1 MNTSTSDP
9 QVQRK
14 LIEILRII
22 TESDGAIGAR
32 IIADKMRERGYQI
45 GERGV
50 RYHLRILDER
60 GLTAREGYSGR
71 VITENGLQELEDGL
85 IGHRVGFIITAID
98 ELVYNTDLDVDTGE
112 GNVIVNMA
120 LIDKDDFDDAIEI
133 IAAINETPYSISPY
147 IQVIEEDAIDY
158 RVPKGKVGIATV
170 CSITIDGILAKN
182 GIPVNTKYGGLIQI
196 ENGTPTTFSDMLLY
210 SGTTIDP
217 MKIFINRRMTSVLD
231 VLETGNGKLLAN
243 MREIPASAKEHA
255 IEVLDKA
262 KGIDIDGLIGIGK
275 PGSPIFK
282 APVGPGKIGLPIY
295 AGLNCIVA
303 IEESGIDVSVFPISR
318 MANYKNMTR
327 L

>member
-1 MNTSTSDP
+1 MISSNSDP

-22 TESDGAIGAR
+22 DENDGAIGAR

-71 VITENGLQELEDGL
+71 VMTEKGLRELEDGL
-85 IGHRVGFIITAID
+85 IGHRVGFIITTID
-98 ELVYNTDLDVDTGE
+98 ELVYRTDLDVDTGD

-120 LIDKDDFDDAIEI
+120 LVDKDDFDEAIDI
-133 IAAINETPYSISPY
+133 IAAVNDSPYSISPY
-147 IQVIEEDAIDY
+147 IQVFEEDTFDY
-158 RVPKGKVGIATV
+158 KVTQGKVGIATV

-182 GIPVNTKYGGLIQI
+182 GIPVNTKYGGLVQMKD
-196 ENGTPTTFSDMLLY
+196 GGPTAFSDVVLY

-217 MKIFINRRMTSVLD
+217 MKIFISRQMTSVLD
-231 VLETGNGKLLAN
+231 VLETGNGKLLGN
-243 MREIPASAKEHA
+243 IREVPASARDHA
-255 IEVLDKA
+255 IDVLEKA
-262 KGIDIDGLIGIGK
+262 RVIEIDGLIEPGK
-275 PGSPIFK
+275 PGR
-282 APVGPGKIGLPIY
+282 PVLRVPVSPGKIGLPIY
-295 AGLNCIVA
+295 AGINSMVA
-303 IEESGIDVSVFPISR
+303 VEESGIDVSIDPISR
-318 MANYKNMTR
+318 VASYKDMTK

>member
-1 MNTSTSDP
+1 MNTPTSDP

-22 TESDGAIGAR
+22 NESDGAIGAR

-60 GLTAREGYSGR
+60 GLTARKGYSGR
-71 VITENGLQELEDGL
+71 VITGNGLQELDDGL

-98 ELVYNTDLDVDTGE
+98 ELVYNTDLDVDTRE

-133 IAAINETPYSISPY
+133 ITAMNETPYSISPY
-147 IQVIEEDAIDY
+147 IQVIEEDSIDH

-182 GIPVNTKYGGLIQI
+182 GIPVNTKYGGLIEI
-196 ENGTPTTFSDMLLY
+196 KNGAPAAFSDILLY

-255 IEVLDKA
+255 IEVLEKA

-275 PGSPIFK
+275 PGSPIFN
-282 APVGPGKIGLPIY
+282 APVSPGKIGLPIY

-303 IEESGIDVSVFPISR
+303 VEESGIDVSVFPISR